1 MRELASFSNPY
12 LIFPLT
18 KDCTLTK
25 IAPKL
30 QIATLSKMVTD
41 KGVVNEYESKHFI
54 GKHF

>member
-1 MRELASFSNPY
+1 MRELAPFSNPY
-12 LIFPLT
+12 SIFPLT